1 VRAERARWATARGAR
16 DQRWIR
22 TRYLKYLGTKCSA
35 RKTDLPRFPYRSL
48 KVKSDSHFKLKL
60 PQPQVKLA
68 RLKVAATFDP

>member
-1 VRAERARWATARGAR
+1 VRAERARWATAR

-22 TRYLKYLGTKCSA
+22 TRYLILGTKCSA

>member
-1 VRAERARWATARGAR
+1 
-16 DQRWIR
+16 
-22 TRYLKYLGTKCSA
+22 LGTKCSA